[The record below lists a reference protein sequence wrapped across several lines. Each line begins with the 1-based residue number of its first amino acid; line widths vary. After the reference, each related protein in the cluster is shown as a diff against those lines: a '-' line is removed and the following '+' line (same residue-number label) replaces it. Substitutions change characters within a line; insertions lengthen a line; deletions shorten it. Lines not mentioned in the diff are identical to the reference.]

1 MLRSAKG
8 SILNIV
14 VMESIAEKVTF
25 EQTHEV
31 EKAIELSV
39 SMELFSWESFL
50 VWEQWAQKS

>member
-8 SILNIV
+8 SILNIM

-31 EKAIELSV
+31 KEKAIELSV
-39 SMELFSWESFL
+39 SRELFSWESFL
-50 VWEQWAQKS
+50 V